1 MNKAEREQEILNAA
15 IAAVNHIADIKLRA
29 EPATNG
35 NQQIDAEITIKG
47 YKKAKYAVQI
57 KKWAAQANFGA
68 LVNRIKQLPGKG
80 MLVADYV
87 NPMMGERLREN
98 GIQYIDTLGNAYINE
113 KPLYIFVRITKG
125 QANADKNLKGMM
137 QTGQQGRA
145 FQPTGLKIVYLFLT
159 NTEMLNAPYREI
171 ADKAEVA
178 LGTVGRVINDLK
190 QGGFLIEIGA
200 KNRRLQRKHRLLD
213 KWVDGY
219 LEKLRPKL
227 KVGTYRAENP
237 QWWNKLGRNITRY
250 AAKWGGEVVAHEM
263 TGYLKPQ
270 EITVYLEAGDG
281 INLFKENRFR
291 KDPDGDI
298 HVYRAFWGA
307 DKACD
312 KTWPGLVDPL
322 IAYADLVGTGDA
334 RNLEAAE
341 ELLGEQGRLIEPPSS
356 YWVLLTR

>member
-1 MNKAEREQEILNAA
+1 MDEIEPEQEILNAA
-15 IAAVNHIADIKLRA
+15 IAAVNHIANIKLRA
-29 EPATNG
+29 KPATKRNPE
-35 NQQIDAEITIKG
+35 IDAEITIDG
-47 YKKAKYAVQI
+47 YKKAKYAVEI

-68 LVNRIKQLPGKG
+68 LVNRIKKLPGKG

-87 NPMMGERLREN
+87 NPMMGERLRKN
-98 GIQYIDTLGNAYINE
+98 GIQYIDTLGNVYINE
-113 KPLYIFVRITKG
+113 KPLYIFVKTTKG
-125 QANADKNLKGMM
+125 QANAEKNLKGMM
-137 QTGQQGRA
+137 QTKPQGRA
-145 FQPTGLKIVYLFLT
+145 FQPTGLKVVYLFLT
-159 NTEMLNAPYREI
+159 NAEMLNAPYREI

-178 LGTVGRVINDLK
+178 LGTVGWVINDLK

-200 KNRRLQRKHRLLD
+200 KNRRLKRKHRLLD
-213 KWVDGY
+213 KWVDAY

-227 KVGTYRAENP
+227 TVGAFRAVNP
-237 QWWNKLGRNITRY
+237 QWWNKVGKNITNY
-250 AAKWGGEVVAHEM
+250 GAKWGGEVVAHEM

-281 INLFKENRFR
+281 ANLFEENRFR

-307 DKACD
+307 DKTGD

-341 ELLGEQGRLIEPPSS
+341 ELLGEHLAEYIRED
-356 YWVLLTR
+356 